1 MSKDRLTAFFD
12 AVLAIVMTVLVLS
25 LKQPADATLDAIWA
39 LHKEYLT
46 YATSFLVLCITW
58 HNLHNTFQVVNKIN
72 GGVLWANSLLLFVI
86 SFFPYVTTFVS
97 NYFFTR
103 VAEFFFGIVFFFI
116 SLMYVLLCYTLYRA
130 DKNNKALYVVI
141 YRPRKFAIYFL
152 IQILGFVVGYFYPP
166 AVIFSVILATAV
178 WIIPERRAE
187 QVIKKQNKKKRL
199 QRKKIRETLLEEA
212 EKKE

>member
-25 LKQPADATLDAIWA
+25 LKQPAAATLSAVLA

-46 YATSFLVLCITW
+46 YATSFFVLCITW
-58 HNLHNTFQVVNKIN
+58 HNLHNTFQVVRKIN

-97 NYFFTR
+97 DHFFAR
-103 VAEFFFGIVFFFI
+103 VAEFFFGIVFLLI
-116 SLMYVLLCYTLYRA
+116 SLMYV
-130 DKNNKALYVVI
+130 
-141 YRPRKFAIYFL
+141 PRKFTIYFL
-152 IQILGFVVGYFYPP
+152 IQIIGFICGYFYPP
-166 AVIFSVILATAV
+166 AIIITVILATAV

-187 QVIKKQNKKKRL
+187 QIIKKQH
-199 QRKKIRETLLEEA
+199 QH
-212 EKKE
+212 